1 VWFLTQ
7 VVVMVM
13 SAVATLVGTT
23 TGVVFELVAPVAMVV
38 VGSASPSLVVL
49 PQGSGKLPIA
59 RSLASDD
66 WGYAAGSRQW

>member
-7 VVVMVM
+7 VVVMMV

-23 TGVVFELVAPVAMVV
+23 TGVVFEFVAFEAVV
-38 VGSASPSLVVL
+38 VEGSVSSSLIAL

-59 RSLASDD
+59 RSLASDN
-66 WGYAAGSRQW
+66 WGYAAGSRQR